1 MDPSF
6 IQYLANGVALGS
18 MYALVAIGY
27 TIIYGVVGLINMAH
41 GDFFMTG
48 AFLAMWGVLVWTLP
62 WPVTFIGAAVVTVL
76 LGVAVERIA
85 YRPLRRAKVS
95 AFIGAISISIILQN
109 VFVVFFT
116 PKSKPFPHPVVLDGV
131 MQFGEVAIPISTPVI
146 VGVSIILFLLLS
158 WIVTGTKVGRA
169 MRALSKDLETTQL
182 MGVNTDRIIS
192 FAFALSTAFAVA
204 GAYLWC
210 SKFPYVD
217 PFTGAIPGLK
227 AFIGAVIGGIGSIP
241 GALLGGFLL
250 GLGEVL
256 LVAFLPAL
264 TPFRDIF
271 AYGILILFLLFRPG
285 GLFNVKVREEKV

>member
-146 VGVSIILFLLLS
+146 VVVSIILFLLLS